1 MKLRVSRTDDRRY
14 ETTAVRADGV
24 TITIGGHGFAH
35 RMPRDLAHFA
45 VEDALQLRHGF
56 WGSLAAGALLSG
68 ARIADG
74 QPTPAGAGEKSAAIT
89 EATAPFV
96 AESRSLV
103 ATFDDLVEQRLES
116 RWPQVDPALQ
126 TLTIR
131 RGARLVP
138 LTKTDVARVA
148 AAWRE
153 LQARWDRVVVGGQLE
168 LDWQAPLLSGNW
180 PAIKG

>member
-1 MKLRVSRTDDRRY
+1 VKLLVSRTGERQY

-24 TITIGGHGFAH
+24 TIAIGGHGFAH
-35 RMPRDLAHFA
+35 RLPRHLAHFA

-56 WGSLAAGALLSG
+56 WGSLAAGALVSG

-74 QPTPAGAGEKSAAIT
+74 QPTPSGTAEKSAAVI

-96 AESRSLV
+96 SEARSLV
-103 ATFDDLVEQRLES
+103 GAFDDIVEQRLES

-131 RGARLVP
+131 RGARLVS
-138 LTKTDVARVA
+138 LTKTDVARVT

-153 LQARWDRVVVGGQLE
+153 LQARWEKVPVGGTLE
-168 LDWQAPLLSGNW
+168 LDWQAPLMSGNW
-180 PAIKG
+180 PALKG